1 MKITHF
7 IPTLLLTML
16 LVSCEKGGEGVNIFT
31 IDQDKEVGMQVKQ
44 EIASDPVKYPILSRS
59 TYAAAYA
66 YLDQMK
72 TTILNSGNVT
82 YKNEFVWELFI
93 IQNDSIQNAF
103 CTPGGYIY
111 VYTGL
116 IKYLDNATSLAGVL
130 GHEIAHAD
138 RRHTTNAMT
147 KQYGISTLVSVLL
160 GNDQSQ
166 LTDIAQSL
174 VGLTFSRENE
184 SEADQY
190 SVKYLC
196 PTLYRANGAAEFFNK
211 IIAQGGLQVP
221 EFLSTHPNPDNRV
234 ANINSE
240 ATSLACTGGN
250 INPSADVTEYN
261 NFKATLP

>member
-1 MKITHF
+1 MKFSNF
-7 IPTLLLTML
+7 IPALFAIIFFTA
-16 LVSCEKGGEGVNIFT
+16 CNKNDEGVNIFT
-31 IDQDKEVGMQVKQ
+31 IDQDKELGAQVKQ
-44 EIASDPVKYPILSRS
+44 EIASDPVQFPILSRS
-59 TYAAAYA
+59 TYASAYA

-72 TTILNSGNVT
+72 TTILNSGSVT

-93 IQNDSIQNAF
+93 VHNDSIQNAF

-116 IKYLDNATSLAGVL
+116 IKYLDNATSLAGVM

-138 RRHTTNAMT
+138 KRHTTNAMT
-147 KQYGISTLVSVLL
+147 KQYGLSTLISIVL
-160 GNDQSQ
+160 GENQNQ
-166 LTDIAQSL
+166 LSDIAQSL

-184 SEADQY
+184 SEADKY

-211 IIAQGGLQVP
+211 ILAQGGQQVP

-234 ANINSE
+234 DNINME
-240 ATSLACTGGN
+240 ATGLACAGGN
-250 INPSADVTEYN
+250 ITPGGDVTEYN
-261 NFKATLP
+261 NFKAMLP